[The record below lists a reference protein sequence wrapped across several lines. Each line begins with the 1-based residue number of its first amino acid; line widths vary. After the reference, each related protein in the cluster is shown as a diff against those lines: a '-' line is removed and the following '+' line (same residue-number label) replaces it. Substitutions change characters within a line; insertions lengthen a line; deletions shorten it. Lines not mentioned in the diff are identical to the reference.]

1 MRVLFSF
8 FLFFIFSC
16 NPKKNHNQKEM
27 YGIRY
32 ASGGE
37 TTSFYNQKN
46 LEEVNLEEQNCAH
59 GLSDLG
65 KVKIHLIDRTTN
77 KPSGATKKYKDAI
90 SLQEIDL
97 TGVKGNPVSS
107 DFINSVLILQHKRD
121 VKEGCVEEKIGTRSA
136 MKCDSYKEELVSP
149 GREAH
154 ICKKEYGENSLENH
168 VLAAVA
174 SVQKTLECYESFFPQ
189 NVSRPKIDLVVFPKN
204 ELVFNMKDGKKKITY
219 KTDNAYHTSSV
230 GLNTLPQIV
239 FFPNSKHTDFFSPV
253 TLNLGIGSHETGHY
267 IFMLYTGLAQNLV
280 NFQAGLSNHLNYT
293 IMTHDK
299 DTVSN
304 KREVSSR
311 MVFGAINEG
320 LADAVAT
327 LCFLEKPYSSLAF
340 SKEEAVIRDSSK
352 DKMKYKEISKDTET
366 INIKVANTGTV
377 TDEIPKKLNEDRLR
391 HFFSQNK
398 TKTIKGRDDR
408 EIDDKDEHHIGAI
421 VTYGLFQFWKAL
433 SPTDSKYDFLSD
445 AWSKKSV
452 EDKEKYLKELRKML
466 IESIYHAGQVIPNKE
481 PSVYLDDVI
490 FSLLKGGMKKDNAGR
505 LSVSDKVCDVLKKQF
520 PINYIGFQNNFECT

>member
-1 MRVLFSF
+1 MRVFFSF

-37 TTSFYNQKN
+37 TTSYYDEKF
-46 LEEVNLEEQNCAH
+46 LEEVNLEEQNCTQ
-59 GLSDLG
+59 GLNDLG
-65 KVKIHLIDRTTN
+65 TVKINLINRTTN
-77 KPSGATKKYKDAI
+77 KPNGATKKYKDDI

-107 DFINSVLILQHKRD
+107 DFINSVRILQHKRD
-121 VKEGCVEEKIGTRSA
+121 VKEGCVEESIGTQSA
-136 MKCDSYKEELVSP
+136 MKCDSYEEELVSP

-154 ICKKEYGENSLENH
+154 ICKKEYAENSLENH

-189 NVSRPKIDLVVFPKN
+189 NVSKPKIDLVVFPKN
-204 ELVFNMKDGKKKITY
+204 ELVFNMKDGKKNVTY

-239 FFPNSKHTDFFSPV
+239 FLQNSKHTNFFSPV

-267 IFMLYTGLAQNLV
+267 IFMLYTGLSQNLI
-280 NFQAGLSNHLNYT
+280 NIQAGLSNHLNYR

-352 DKMKYKEISKDTET
+352 DTMK
-366 INIKVANTGTV
+366 IKVANTGTV

-398 TKTIKGRDDR
+398 TNTTKGQDGRD
-408 EIDDKDEHHIGAI
+408 IDDKDEHHIGAI
-421 VTYGLFQFWKAL
+421 VTYGLFQFWKAV
-433 SPTDSKYDFLSD
+433 SPSDSKYDFLSD
-445 AWSKKSV
+445 DWSKKLDG
-452 EDKEKYLKELRKML
+452 EKEKYLKELRKML
-466 IESIYHAGQVIPNKE
+466 IDSINNVGQVIPNKE
-481 PSVYLDDVI
+481 PSVYLDDLI
-490 FSLLKGGMKKDNAGR
+490 FALLKGGMTKSSTGQ
-505 LSVSDKVCDVLKKQF
+505 LSVSDTVCTVLKKQF
-520 PINYIGFQNNFECT
+520 PINYIGFQNNFDCT